1 MHVLVLSLMIIFQ
14 APYLVHIEV
23 LTCEDTYLSPLPTKQ
38 LEYSVYGANL

>member
-1 MHVLVLSLMIIFQ
+1 MYLDFIDHLQ

-38 LEYSVYGANL
+38 LEYSVYSANL